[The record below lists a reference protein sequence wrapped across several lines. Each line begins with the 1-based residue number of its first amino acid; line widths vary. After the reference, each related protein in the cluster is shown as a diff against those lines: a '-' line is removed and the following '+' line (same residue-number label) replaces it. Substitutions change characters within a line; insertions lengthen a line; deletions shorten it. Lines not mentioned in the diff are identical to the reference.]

1 MSTNNAAHTPGPWT
15 IRSKDGDKVTFDPKQ
30 TQFVR
35 AKPGTFEEKVAR
47 LESRFE
53 RVLDHPVTIA
63 ALVLLI
69 YAVAVCMTAGFLGW
83 RP

>member
-15 IRSKDGDKVTFDPKQ
+15 IRSKDGYKVTFDPKQ

-35 AKPGTFEEKVAR
+35 ALPGTFDEKVAR